1 MKKYK
6 VILPVEIAG
15 TVHWH
20 GDIVELDLETALLYQ
35 HALIVLHESEEGQ
48 SAHDSNA

>member
-15 TVHWH
+15 TIHWH
-20 GDIVELDLETALLYQ
+20 GEIVELDLETALLYQ
-35 HALIVLHESEEGQ
+35 HALIVVNESEEEQ
-48 SAHDSNA
+48 SAHHSND